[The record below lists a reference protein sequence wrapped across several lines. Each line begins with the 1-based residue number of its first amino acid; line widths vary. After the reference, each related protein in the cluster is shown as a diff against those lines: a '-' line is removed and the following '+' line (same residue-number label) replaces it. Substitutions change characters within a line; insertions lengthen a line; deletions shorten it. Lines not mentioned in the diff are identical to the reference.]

1 MENKKTDS
9 NERLRARLL
18 RSTKRRG
25 YVKHDSDTRVRA
37 VFPWISLIPFPF
49 YVLEQLYARTPG
61 NILYER
67 GLQEVGFLTV
77 PTAILAADIFAALG
91 YACIKRLTGWK
102 KTVTLVLTIVHTL
115 VVAAAVSVVVLLLV
129 RFFRGELT
137 V

>member
-18 RSTKRRG
+18 RSAKRGG

-49 YVLEQLYARTPG
+49 YVLEQLYAWTPG
-61 NILYER
+61 NVVSAH
-67 GLQEVGFLTV
+67 GLDFVGFLTV
-77 PTAILAADIFAALG
+77 PTAFLAAGIFAALG

-102 KTVTLVLTIVHTL
+102 KTVTLVLTILHTL

>member
-25 YVKHDSDTRVRA
+25 YVKHDSDTRVRT
-37 VFPWISLIPFPF
+37 VFPWISLLPFLF
-49 YVLEQLYARTPG
+49 YALAAWYSVTPG
-61 NILYER
+61 NVVSAH
-67 GLQEVGFLTV
+67 GLDFAGCLTV
-77 PTAILAADIFAALG
+77 PTAILAAGIFAALG
-91 YACIKRLTGWK
+91 YACLKRLTGWK

-115 VVAAAVSVVVLLLV
+115 VVAAAVSGVVLLLV